1 MPKRPILLALA
12 LALLLGLWA
21 NGDLRAKQRYRDFIT
36 RTPLAEGDY
45 LVIGFPGGRERWDNE
60 RQIARRIALRLRA
73 RRLPGV
79 HVETVENKQRHLA
92 VELICN
98 ALDRNGDK
106 QLDDAER
113 ASARIILYGQS
124 FGGAATAK
132 VARTLH
138 ALNIPVLLTV
148 QVDSVGVGDAAVPPN
163 VRKAANLYQRNGPF
177 IRGEREIRAD
187 DPARTQILGNWR
199 YDYRGKKVD
208 LTGKPWW
215 KRLFSNAHTKMEF
228 DPGVWAK
235 LEELILAEL
244 PGVSG
249 L

>member
-1 MPKRPILLALA
+1 MRKRIMLLALA

-21 NGDLRAKQRYRDFIT
+21 NGDLRAKQRYGDFIT

-45 LVIGFPGGRERWDNE
+45 LVIGFPGGRERWNNE
-60 RQIARRIALRLRA
+60 HQIARRIALRLRA
-73 RRLPGV
+73 RHLPGV
-79 HVETVENKQRHLA
+79 HIETVENKQRHLA
-92 VELICN
+92 VELVRN

-106 QLDDAER
+106 QLDAQER

-132 VARTLH
+132 VARELH
-138 ALNIPVLLTV
+138 VLDVPVLLTV
-148 QVDSVGVGDAAVPPN
+148 QVDSVGRGDAAVPPN
-163 VRKAANLYQRNGPF
+163 VRKAANLFQRNGPF

-187 DPARTQILGNWR
+187 DPARTQILGNWQ
-199 YDYRGKKVD
+199 YDYRGKRID

-215 KRLFSNAHTKMEF
+215 KRLFSNAHTRMEF
-228 DPGVWAK
+228 DPEVWAK

-244 PGVSG
+244 PR
-249 L
+249 